1 MLLKVHHTR
10 LLHLLPRGVPVDDWG
25 QWAIDPA
32 GDPAGWLAGLERPAD
47 AGLRVCAMLADQAVV
62 HACDLDEDELR
73 WLSDKDPTDGAALA
87 RSFGLTLEHR
97 LEGAAWVM
105 PQETY
110 DERVA
115 GRFRFPGRRRSDAG
129 TVRHAALLL
138 IDGLVSGGDRSFE
151 LPDGRLV
158 PLTDEDLDH
167 LPLPPRHVAEVLG
180 FVPGT
185 DIDPISY
192 GRAYYAAP
200 DGPAADRPYVV
211 LTEVLAR
218 TGYVGLCEI
227 AIGRRE
233 RLAVLR
239 PRHGVLVCQT
249 LLWQDELRDP
259 GDLAPSIPVT
269 DQKLQLAET
278 LLSELTGIEMRE
290 LHDEYGR
297 ALEQLVD
304 AKVAGSEVETLPVP
318 QPAADLLAALEESVR
333 AARTSRSGE
342 AD

>member
-1 MLLKVHHTR
+1 MNGKVPARSVWKGVFSFGMVVLPAR
-10 LLHLLPRGVPVDDWG
+10 LYSATEEHKARLREVHSVDSG
-25 QWAIDPA
+25 RI
-32 GDPAGWLAGLERPAD
+32 RHK
-47 AGLRVCAMLADQAVV
+47 RVC
-62 HACDLDEDELR
+62 E
-73 WLSDKDPTDGAALA
+73 
-87 RSFGLTLEHR
+87 
-97 LEGAAWVM
+97 LEGGGEEV
-105 PQETY
+105 PHEN
-110 DERVA
+110 V
-115 GRFRFPGRRRSDAG
+115 GRA
-129 TVRHAALLL
+129 
-138 IDGLVSGGDRSFE
+138 FE

-158 PLTDEDLDH
+158 LLTDEDLDH
-167 LPLPPRHVAEVLG
+167 LPLPTRHVAEVLG

-200 DGPAADRPYVV
+200 DGPAADRPYVL

-218 TGYVGLCEI
+218 TGYVGLCKI

-259 GDLAPSIPVT
+259 GDLAPSTPVT
-269 DQKLQLAET
+269 DQELQLAET

-304 AKVAGSEVETLPVP
+304 AKVAGGQVETLPVP